1 MLKSKKEVTKKQN
14 SDNENNKL
22 IGKVIYNIFITIFFL
37 LAVFIL
43 SYFFATN
50 KYNYSKIVSKSLV
63 DDNKTIAVHSTE
75 DLKSHELSKTLKDY
89 KIFNEYSLP
98 YDNNRIN
105 NNVFS
110 SYMYDLKK
118 LSTLNK
124 IIFDIHQLE
133 DNNRSFLK
141 YQKEQEVN
149 INAIDNKI
157 AKDFGFNILKG
168 RFPVADSEIM
178 VTKFVYEA
186 FKEAGYKENN
196 ELKNITKEEDLIG
209 KKITINVSNN
219 RNEEN
224 KQHFTIVGILDTKLN
239 LDLYKNKFKNKENI
253 RFDTIEYFRKSYI
266 KNLSLNS
273 LTFSSNFLKNN
284 KEIFEY
290 SSTHIYTPKRNE
302 VGENKK
308 IVDLVKTYKNN
319 SNNNLKAFYAYDP
332 IFSLMKTGVSNEEET
347 VRTIFIAALIFI
359 VSIFIMSILSLKYD
373 SKNYFRFNG
382 FFKKIFIRNTI
393 LLLCGSLFGFL
404 GTYITTLLINN
415 NFSSVLFI
423 KNLLSV
429 SFVSYIL
436 SFLASLI
443 VTFLLFLSTLFIM
456 YRKKK
461 IKY

>member
-14 SDNENNKL
+14 SNNENNKL

-37 LAVFIL
+37 SAVFIL
-43 SYFFATN
+43 SYFFSTN

-63 DDNKTIAVHSTE
+63 DDNKTIAIHSTE
-75 DLKSHELSKTLKDY
+75 DLKSYELSKVLKDY
-89 KIFNEYSLP
+89 KVFNEYSLP

-105 NNVFS
+105 NNIFS

-133 DNNRSFLK
+133 DNNRNFLK

-149 INAIDNKI
+149 INAIDNKT

-302 VGENKK
+302 VSENKK
-308 IVDLVKTYKNN
+308 IVDLVKTYKIN
-319 SNNNLKAFYAYDP
+319 SNNNLKAFYVYDP
-332 IFSLMKTGVSNEEET
+332 IFSLMKTGISNEEET
-347 VRTIFIAALIFI
+347 VRTIFIAAFIFI

-436 SFLASLI
+436 SLLASFV

-461 IKY
+461 IRY